1 MTTCPECGA
10 AGGAHAA
17 TCSLARYEAAP
28 VPLPTGAP
36 PPAEDTHGRLLEEI
50 RDELRTL
57 RRMLVLWLVL
67 TVLGMLVAIVA
78 SGS

>member
-1 MTTCPECGA
+1 MTTCPECGE

-36 PPAEDTHGRLLEEI
+36 PPAEDSHGRLLEEI
-50 RDELRTL
+50 RDEVRLL
-57 RRMLVLWLVL
+57 RRIVAFGLVLFVLWMLVWALLN
-67 TVLGMLVAIVA
+67 G
-78 SGS
+78 